1 VTQPKHAQD
10 TPHGRYYTDPAGG
23 PHLVSVTNVI
33 DTAVNK
39 SMALVPWGVKL
50 TVEYTLDR
58 WNVLANRVVDDR
70 TELVK
75 ELKAVH
81 KDVRE
86 QAADLGDRVHDAAEA
101 RALRAP
107 IADDP
112 EVLPFLAQF
121 DLGLASWGIDL
132 DKHIEATEITCLH
145 RRLGYAGTADLM
157 VWLPTGPGGR
167 LELWL
172 IDYKSS
178 ATRSARSVYPEN
190 TLQLAALR
198 YCETVLLP
206 DDTEEPMP
214 RIERTGVLN
223 LRAGSHALVPMP
235 AGRDAHRAFRGALE
249 TTKWLHAA
257 PSTYPAL
264 FAPGHEPKPRQR
276 RTTRKAA

>member
-1 VTQPKHAQD
+1 MTQPKHARE
-10 TPHGRYYTDPAGG
+10 TERGRYYSDPAGG
-23 PHLVSVTNVI
+23 PDLVSVTNVL

-50 TVEYTLDR
+50 TVEHLFDHWPLLTDR
-58 WNVLANRVVDDR
+58 VRDDR
-70 TELVK
+70 PALTREV
-75 ELKAVH
+75 KAVH

-86 QAADLGDRVHDAAEA
+86 AAADLGDRVHAAAEA
-101 RALRAP
+101 RLLGAP

-112 EVLPFLAQF
+112 EVAPFLAQF
-121 DLGLASWGIDL
+121 DLWLKSWGID
-132 DKHIEATEITCLH
+132 DDDVEATEITVLH

-157 VWLPTGPGGR
+157 VWLPSGPGGR
-167 LELWL
+167 RELWL

-178 ATRSARSVYPEN
+178 ATRRASSVYPEN

-198 YCETVLLP
+198 YAETVLLP

-223 LRAGSHALVPMP
+223 LRAQSHALVPMP
-235 AGRDAHRAFRGALE
+235 ADRTAHRAFRGALE

-257 PSTYPAL
+257 KSTYPAL
-264 FAPGHEPKPRQR
+264 FAPGHEPAPRR
-276 RTTRKAA
+276 RTNRKAA